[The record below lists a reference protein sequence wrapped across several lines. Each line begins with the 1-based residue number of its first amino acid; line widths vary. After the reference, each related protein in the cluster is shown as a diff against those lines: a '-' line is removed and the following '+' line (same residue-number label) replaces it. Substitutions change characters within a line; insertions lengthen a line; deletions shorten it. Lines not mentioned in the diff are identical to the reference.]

1 MGTEKLCRA
10 TLLSAININCEL
22 WTSCIL
28 RSFQLEYFL
37 LQGINLFLQGVTLIL
52 QGAHL
57 LLKEQ
62 SPPHWVHLLYG
73 IEYISSS
80 YGKKNNGTSYW
91 PLLDHGAEVEIQQ
104 LWKIILP
111 IRGICDA
118 QGPPTELEDKFNSL
132 LLLNDGSKQGKT
144 FANTKHNIF
153 VKLLILNRIFCVCNL
168 FPFVL
173 AGRLT
178 YWVSWEMKN
187 VFCFFHQ

>member
-1 MGTEKLCRA
+1 MSFELRA
-10 TLLSAININCEL
+10 FWGI
-22 WTSCIL
+22 
-28 RSFQLEYFL
+28 FL
-37 LQGINLFLQGVTLIL
+37 LQGINLFLQGVTPIL

-62 SPPHWVHLLYG
+62 SPPHCIG
-73 IEYISSS
+73 YISSMES
-80 YGKKNNGTSYW
+80 STSPPPMKKNNGTSYW
-91 PLLDHGAEVEIQQ
+91 PLLDHGTEVEIQQ

-118 QGPPTELEDKFNSL
+118 QGPTTELEDKLNGL

-153 VKLLILNRIFCVCNL
+153 VRLLILNRIFCVCNL